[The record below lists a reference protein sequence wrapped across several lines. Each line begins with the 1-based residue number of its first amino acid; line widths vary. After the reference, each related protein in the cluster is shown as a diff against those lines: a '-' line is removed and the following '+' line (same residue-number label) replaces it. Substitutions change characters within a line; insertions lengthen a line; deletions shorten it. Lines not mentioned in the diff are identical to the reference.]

1 MSLSKDGLNRYSVR
15 RQSYSALGSSFMFLC
30 FVTAALLIA
39 VQGHEAFSRRSAT
52 QRSATQ
58 QASRQINNQA
68 DSPASSLDNNGQLA
82 NNQLANSQALPN
94 QSTLPDPQL
103 PVLASPP
110 QNAGQSVA
118 QLPTLQSPPAQTA
131 TDIPALR
138 PGLAEILSASLQ
150 PVAVIYQPR
159 LIVSLSARQVTL
171 YQNDQPQATYDIA
184 VGREGWETPTGSFQ
198 ILNLRENPGW
208 RNPIT
213 GEVVT
218 DRAENPLGS
227 RWIGFWTDGKHQIGF
242 HGTNQDELIGQA
254 VSHGCIRMRD
264 ADIQALFT
272 QVAVGTP
279 VIVEP

>member
-1 MSLSKDGLNRYSVR
+1 
-15 RQSYSALGSSFMFLC
+15 MFLC
-30 FVTAALLIA
+30 FVTAALLIG
-39 VQGHEAFSRRSAT
+39 VQSFATFS
-52 QRSATQ
+52 QRSA
-58 QASRQINNQA
+58 RQ
-68 DSPASSLDNNGQLA
+68 
-82 NNQLANSQALPN
+82 QLANSTSLDQAGHQVENPSANLSELANAP
-94 QSTLPDPQL
+94 QVRPASSSQL
-103 PVLASPP
+103 PSLITP
-110 QNAGQSVA
+110 QISSQPAAPIPSA
-118 QLPTLQSPPAQTA
+118 QGAA
-131 TDIPALR
+131 VPALR
-138 PGLAEILSASLQ
+138 PGLAEILSSSLQ

-159 LIVSLSARQVTL
+159 LVVHLGARQVTL
-171 YQNDQPQATYDIA
+171 YQNDEPQATYDIA

-198 ILNLRENPGW
+198 ILNLRENPAW

-218 DRAENPLGS
+218 NSAENPLGS

-272 QVAVGTP
+272 QVAIGTP

>member
-1 MSLSKDGLNRYSVR
+1 MALSKDGLDRYPVR
-15 RQSYSALGSSFMFLC
+15 RQSYSALSSSFMFLC

-39 VQGHEAFSRRSAT
+39 VQSLAGFSQRSANQQSANQTNPEQSANQQSAT
-52 QRSATQ
+52 QFANRSE
-58 QASRQINNQA
+58 
-68 DSPASSLDNNGQLA
+68 LA
-82 NNQLANSQALPN
+82 NTPQIRPANS
-94 QSTLPDPQL
+94 SQL
-103 PVLASPP
+103 PSLIITSQIASQPATAPP
-110 QNAGQSVA
+110 SAQDVA
-118 QLPTLQSPPAQTA
+118 AVPV
-131 TDIPALR
+131 LR

-150 PVAVIYQPR
+150 PVAVVYQPR
-159 LIVSLSARQVTL
+159 LVVSLSTRQVTL
-171 YQNDQPQATYDIA
+171 YQNDLPQISYPIA

-198 ILNLRENPGW
+198 ILNLRENPAW

-213 GEVVT
+213 GEVV
-218 DRAENPLGS
+218 AEPADNPLGS
-227 RWIGFWTDGKHQIGF
+227 RWIGFWSDGKHQIGF